1 MPKDVDISDLL
12 NSTPTQKD
20 VDISDLLETGSPKK
34 KVETST
40 EASES
45 HGKGNTLKS
54 DGFRQVGSPTNKPT
68 TPTEVEPEKF
78 NEKAISKS
86 EIIQRTIGIPPMSR
100 PEIGKNKPEIEHSN
114 KILADVDQEYFEKG
128 WTTPDRKIRAAEEVK
143 ADLKSKYDPLFKNAT
158 TKVEADNLKQEYA
171 KDLEKKMVDAGF
183 DKNVKDGIVS
193 YKLPQNEIDHYKER
207 LRYTQEA
214 SPFKG
219 DRPNNTWAKSAY
231 YNLVLGSGEVMDDI
245 NSLLFANP
253 ASRWLSEHID
263 HEDPAEIIA
272 YQKQEEAEL
281 AKNAQWREDDVV
293 EALNKGNVME
303 AIGSSALGIIHSL
316 PAMASYALPETK
328 FSKALALG
336 EGIKVYNSFD
346 NTGASTFAKGL
357 DATAQTL
364 SNYLLWT
371 VPGKTALSNIATLGK
386 EKAEKDLGNLLY
398 RSVALTSKSA
408 GDVLESYSYG
418 AGAKLLSNIGE
429 YAVNPDKDLTEGVN
443 DAGLNFAVMMK
454 AMKLPGEIGAAS
466 KIASDAMRKTPSNL
480 DVGSKAHAQLLMVD
494 KLGLQGNNELMD
506 KAFHH
511 MNNDKVEH
519 IDQVLN
525 VVSQPPLVKE
535 KLNLLNQNISKE
547 LNSKYPDVNKIGKLE
562 AEIESI
568 ENGIKLKSAKEIDPL
583 DKQIDALKKEKN
595 ALYDSDVT
603 GTDLQKKAKQ
613 EEAINKKILNLHR
626 EKMSIK
632 QKIYD
637 DALPDI
643 NSPLSEDLNI
653 SEKSQAHKE
662 LKKEIPSIENNE
674 QLKREKNEEPIAQT
688 GTGKKST
695 GSDADNTEVTNKE
708 EHPTTKGVSEE
719 TPKLTPEEREDILTN
734 HPEKDNFIDRLSK
747 SKASDSEKIE
757 LLDQYEKDNKISTK
771 YQEKLNDLRSDLAKR
786 LEKPKEPEETK
797 DENVDEVLKGH
808 IPEDEPEKLSLAE
821 KMEDGTYQMLPENKE
836 DFETSL
842 KRAVSD
848 AEKSDRQGS
857 EKLAQMENALQSTDI
872 HEVYKNT
879 KDQVDKGVI
888 NPKEVAKRILRD
900 KTGSLEDES
909 ALLYER
915 GRLKNQE
922 LDLKKSIKKESDPKN
937 IKELTDQLDK
947 VYSDMDDNDIAAA
960 TIGREASSIFRL
972 RQEFIKSDYSLTS
985 MKNSYMEAKGLKEL
999 SPEQEAEVK
1008 DHYNKLQDALTKIKE
1023 LEDNEKLLKEN
1034 NDILKRAIDASKSQK
1049 KADREAKTANI
1060 IEKSNH
1066 RISKA
1071 KDRIRELLLER
1082 KGQASSGAPLN
1093 IDVELAGQIAKIA
1106 SEKVLQGAVTLA
1118 DIVSQ
1123 TLDEIKEHFPEWD
1136 EKDVLKY
1143 LGKHNLETK
1152 KKEISEESKIL
1163 SQAKK
1168 IANIKARL
1176 EDEDFAPKTKS
1187 EKVLSDNLKKLVDEY
1202 DNLKKQFDTKRKEAL
1217 GIKNMSP
1224 EESRLKAKMKQIDK
1238 IKARLDA
1245 KDYSTTPRKEYEPN
1259 IQLEHAKSEYENL
1272 KDKWEMERRKDAYSK
1287 LPGWQK
1293 GFDRA
1298 LKMRTGW
1305 MLLSGVK
1312 TLGKLVSFTAMEA
1325 IIREPVNIISSGL
1338 YKLIPGTVKPKI
1350 GGLDFEG
1357 EKQFYKTLTTPQIY
1371 KDALTYLTNNPRTH
1385 ELYGRLSKKH
1395 FADEFSLNLGRLH
1408 GVEKYPLWKATFDKT
1423 ATTLLK
1429 HYAETGQDITDP
1441 GVKKII
1447 DAQAAEVANKRIM
1460 MNQNWMTKLFSKL
1473 QMSAKKDVLPA
1484 YYLMKFLFPIV
1495 TVPTNMTIKTAR
1507 GLYGVG
1513 EFAGRLAIGFNK
1525 MTPEQS
1531 DKALAA
1537 FKDGLPGLAIG
1548 IMALSTNW
1556 LTVDDKKKLII
1567 GGWKVPDWMQPILH
1581 HPDVAVIMMY
1591 AEAKNEFNNKVP
1603 KYITD
1608 PEEQADY
1615 RMKHNLTNAVGSVA
1629 LNTLHETPFFNNM
1642 TTDLLDSP
1650 DKLENYLSN
1659 TASSLFV
1666 PQLARD
1672 IASMTDPSK
1681 ESRTPTD
1688 LKERFEVGIPGLREN
1703 VPTKSEAKDKKY
1715 AEKFELTND
1724 PKNVFNETTLTDYA
1738 KLSHKLAQ
1746 VDSKIVKLISES
1758 AKEGAS
1764 EKIIE
1769 KNITDPDELKDYKF
1783 NRENRSELEKLH
1795 ESVLFIKN
1803 ISKEKQEKYAPAIEK
1818 AMIKVKEAYSQ
1829 SDDKHSKTIE
1839 LNLPESL
1846 LSKIQDT
1853 KEEISDVKGE
1863 YKEE

>member
-1 MPKDVDISDLL
+1 
-12 NSTPTQKD
+12 
-20 VDISDLLETGSPKK
+20 
-34 KVETST
+34 
-40 EASES
+40 
-45 HGKGNTLKS
+45 
-54 DGFRQVGSPTNKPT
+54 
-68 TPTEVEPEKF
+68 
-78 NEKAISKS
+78 
-86 EIIQRTIGIPPMSR
+86 
-100 PEIGKNKPEIEHSN
+100 
-114 KILADVDQEYFEKG
+114 
-128 WTTPDRKIRAAEEVK
+128 
-143 ADLKSKYDPLFKNAT
+143 
-158 TKVEADNLKQEYA
+158 
-171 KDLEKKMVDAGF
+171 
-183 DKNVKDGIVS
+183 
-193 YKLPQNEIDHYKER
+193 
-207 LRYTQEA
+207 
-214 SPFKG
+214 
-219 DRPNNTWAKSAY
+219 
-231 YNLVLGSGEVMDDI
+231 
-245 NSLLFANP
+245 
-253 ASRWLSEHID
+253 
-263 HEDPAEIIA
+263 
-272 YQKQEEAEL
+272 
-281 AKNAQWREDDVV
+281 
-293 EALNKGNVME
+293 
-303 AIGSSALGIIHSL
+303 
-316 PAMASYALPETK
+316 
-328 FSKALALG
+328 
-336 EGIKVYNSFD
+336 
-346 NTGASTFAKGL
+346 
-357 DATAQTL
+357 
-364 SNYLLWT
+364 
-371 VPGKTALSNIATLGK
+371 
-386 EKAEKDLGNLLY
+386 
-398 RSVALTSKSA
+398 
-408 GDVLESYSYG
+408 
-418 AGAKLLSNIGE
+418 
-429 YAVNPDKDLTEGVN
+429 
-443 DAGLNFAVMMK
+443 
-454 AMKLPGEIGAAS
+454 
-466 KIASDAMRKTPSNL
+466 
-480 DVGSKAHAQLLMVD
+480 
-494 KLGLQGNNELMD
+494 
-506 KAFHH
+506 
-511 MNNDKVEH
+511 
-519 IDQVLN
+519 
-525 VVSQPPLVKE
+525 
-535 KLNLLNQNISKE
+535 
-547 LNSKYPDVNKIGKLE
+547 
-562 AEIESI
+562 
-568 ENGIKLKSAKEIDPL
+568 
-583 DKQIDALKKEKN
+583 
-595 ALYDSDVT
+595 
-603 GTDLQKKAKQ
+603 
-613 EEAINKKILNLHR
+613 
-626 EKMSIK
+626 
-632 QKIYD
+632 
-637 DALPDI
+637 
-643 NSPLSEDLNI
+643 
-653 SEKSQAHKE
+653 
-662 LKKEIPSIENNE
+662 
-674 QLKREKNEEPIAQT
+674 
-688 GTGKKST
+688 
-695 GSDADNTEVTNKE
+695 
-708 EHPTTKGVSEE
+708 
-719 TPKLTPEEREDILTN
+719 
-734 HPEKDNFIDRLSK
+734 
-747 SKASDSEKIE
+747 
-757 LLDQYEKDNKISTK
+757 
-771 YQEKLNDLRSDLAKR
+771 
-786 LEKPKEPEETK
+786 
-797 DENVDEVLKGH
+797 
-808 IPEDEPEKLSLAE
+808 
-821 KMEDGTYQMLPENKE
+821 
-836 DFETSL
+836 
-842 KRAVSD
+842 
-848 AEKSDRQGS
+848 
-857 EKLAQMENALQSTDI
+857 
-872 HEVYKNT
+872 
-879 KDQVDKGVI
+879 
-888 NPKEVAKRILRD
+888 
-900 KTGSLEDES
+900 
-909 ALLYER
+909 
-915 GRLKNQE
+915 
-922 LDLKKSIKKESDPKN
+922 
-937 IKELTDQLDK
+937 
-947 VYSDMDDNDIAAA
+947 
-960 TIGREASSIFRL
+960 
-972 RQEFIKSDYSLTS
+972 
-985 MKNSYMEAKGLKEL
+985 
-999 SPEQEAEVK
+999 
-1008 DHYNKLQDALTKIKE
+1008 
-1023 LEDNEKLLKEN
+1023 
-1034 NDILKRAIDASKSQK
+1034 
-1049 KADREAKTANI
+1049 
-1060 IEKSNH
+1060 
-1066 RISKA
+1066 
-1071 KDRIRELLLER
+1071 
-1082 KGQASSGAPLN
+1082 
-1093 IDVELAGQIAKIA
+1093 
-1106 SEKVLQGAVTLA
+1106 
-1118 DIVSQ
+1118 
-1123 TLDEIKEHFPEWD
+1123 
-1136 EKDVLKY
+1136 
-1143 LGKHNLETK
+1143 
-1152 KKEISEESKIL
+1152 
-1163 SQAKK
+1163 
-1168 IANIKARL
+1168 
-1176 EDEDFAPKTKS
+1176 
-1187 EKVLSDNLKKLVDEY
+1187 
-1202 DNLKKQFDTKRKEAL
+1202 
-1217 GIKNMSP
+1217 
-1224 EESRLKAKMKQIDK
+1224 
-1238 IKARLDA
+1238 
-1245 KDYSTTPRKEYEPN
+1245 
-1259 IQLEHAKSEYENL
+1259 
-1272 KDKWEMERRKDAYSK
+1272 
-1287 LPGWQK
+1287 
-1293 GFDRA
+1293 
-1298 LKMRTGW
+1298 MRTGW

-1395 FADEFSLNLGRLH
+1395 YADEFSLNLGRLH

-1746 VDSKIVKLISES
+1746 VDSKIGKLISES